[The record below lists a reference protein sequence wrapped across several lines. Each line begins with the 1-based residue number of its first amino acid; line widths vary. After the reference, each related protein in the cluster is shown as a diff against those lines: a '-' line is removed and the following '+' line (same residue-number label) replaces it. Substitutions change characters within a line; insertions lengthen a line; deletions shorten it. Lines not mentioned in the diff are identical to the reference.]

1 MLDSGSPMEGGF
13 MNLRAWTRL
22 GKNKDRFRR
31 SVNHD
36 DNGCILTVSVLH
48 S

>member
-1 MLDSGSPMEGGF
+1 MLDSGSVMEGGF
-13 MNLRAWTRL
+13 MNLRAWMRL

-31 SVNHD
+31 SNHD
-36 DNGCILTVSVLH
+36 DNGCILTVLVLH